1 MDLEMLLTWNEK
13 IARKMKNLKKMT
25 FRLFECFGGVDRF
38 KAITHQEWHDRIY
51 SHNSIMCA
59 MIFILEMKSWQ
70 DFQQNVLVSLW
81 PSSEKLG
88 SLLSDNIREE
98 EHEREKEREEGKNID
113 DLSSSMRVL
122 AFEERASLEHK
133 QEQQQEI
140 HDWNSSAGIFLRGRM
155 RETCHDLIKYISWC
169 EIKANAV
176 DNNDEDAPFVFA
188 LKDCMDF
195 PEDHYK
201 LNHCF
206 CDLEKLLVKI
216 YPTGSLK
223 SQYCIDLYSY
233 MMSGSEEGE
242 EIFSLYWGC
251 KLND

>member
-88 SLLSDNIREE
+88 SLLPENT
-98 EHEREKEREEGKNID
+98 HEIEFFTTDTHEIE
-113 DLSSSMRVL
+113 
-122 AFEERASLEHK
+122 
-133 QEQQQEI
+133 EI

-155 RETCHDLIKYISWC
+155 RETCHNLIKYISWC

-195 PEDHYK
+195 PEDTYK
-201 LNHCF
+201 LNHCI
-206 CDLEKLLVKI
+206 CDLETLLVEI